1 MKAGLVIGSLVLIM
15 YGCTCKTAQA
25 EEAARI
31 PVYDQTTEC
40 TEQMNGTGAVV
51 GAGAGYVAGRLLFG
65 RKGGLIGAA
74 VGGVGGS
81 QVQKQ
86 KVCQPIQKLIGYK
99 IIKNENGKVIE
110 VFEPVQ

>member
-1 MKAGLVIGSLVLIM
+1 MKSGLIIGSLVLIM
-15 YGCTCKTAQA
+15 YGCTCKDAKA

-65 RKGGLIGAA
+65 RNGGLIGAA

-86 KVCQPIQKLIGYK
+86 KTCQPAQKLIGYK
-99 IIKNENGKVIE
+99 IIKNENGKVVE
-110 VFEPVQ
+110 VFEAVK